1 MGRDW
6 RQWAQDK
13 GLKKWFR
20 RDNLIVLVLA
30 GILLFIVAL
39 PVKEDKDSEKEK
51 NSVFP
56 GQNVLQPETSG
67 CTEGSGTVYGEDL
80 EREYTLY
87 LERRLTEAL
96 SRTENVGKV
105 KVMITLR
112 ASREV
117 ILEKDRSS
125 SLSATDE
132 SDAQGGSRAQRQ
144 TEEEEKTVYITDGS
158 RSVPYVVKTCA
169 PQIEGVLVVAEGA
182 GSGTVNRTIAGIA
195 EALFG
200 VEAHRVAVVKMEPD

>member
-51 NSVFP
+51 EGAFP
-56 GQNVLQPETSG
+56 GQGILPSETSG
-67 CTEGSGTVYGEDL
+67 GTNGSGTAYSVDS

-96 SRTENVGKV
+96 SRMENVGKV

-117 ILEKDRSS
+117 VVEKDRSA
-125 SLSATDE
+125 SLSTTDE
-132 SDAQGGSRAQRQ
+132 SDAQGGSRAQSQ

-158 RSVPYVVKTCA
+158 RSVPYVVKTRA

-182 GSGTVNRTIAGIA
+182 GNGTVNRTIAGIA